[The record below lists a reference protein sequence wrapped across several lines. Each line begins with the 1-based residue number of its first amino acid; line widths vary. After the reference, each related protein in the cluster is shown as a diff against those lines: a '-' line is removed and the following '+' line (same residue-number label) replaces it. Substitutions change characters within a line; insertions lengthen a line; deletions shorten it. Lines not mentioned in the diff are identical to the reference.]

1 MVVMKLSSKGG
12 QYMRRRDK
20 RSKHRHGVALII
32 ALFTVFAVLTMGV
45 TYIGISLT
53 NSRASAGYEKEAM
66 IVSFANSGIEFA
78 LNYMGNPGNWEN
90 SKLTYNGVQGN
101 GVFCLQP
108 RPDSPYTTPDMGTL
122 FPTVKVERMASD
134 SEFYRQ
140 EYHDNN
146 SGWIEDRARIIST
159 QPNLP
164 ALGIMANQNY
174 FGDWKILIYPEAE
187 SGSGETYKFNTNF
200 RVVVRARI
208 YGGSDPASSNVIASR
223 EVMARVSNEFPGSI
237 YQNIRAYDAAGGYHY
252 PNKSE
257 CTHDAVFIAEDFKW
271 DGGIRV
277 DGSAGNRTNYETGT
291 SSTNE
296 DDAYWGV
303 PQKTTTFSHNGSGSD
318 GWVSTNDDTS
328 GSMKIDTLGDLT
340 TSDSDRWPKFNGK
353 VITNKGTGASDA
365 DVSTGMNYT
374 DTNSRTQVRG
384 IQVDSGDS
392 SMTSH
397 TTDIFQYAKDP
408 YEIGVPSMDV
418 TDSLWKTTDG
428 EHKLGYHDTA
438 TGSTENGYF
447 HNITST
453 SGAGKWYQSVNGDE
467 LVPDASTAFTTPA
480 VPTFRITMSSMT
492 NGKTNYNIQK
502 YVKSQTTGE
511 FVASGSPNN
520 FQSDDDDWQKVIY
533 VRGGNVQVVG
543 GKDNDSVGTP
553 TDGDG
558 SDTEG
563 NVTVPTTVVADSNV
577 ERDAAIQQAIDN
589 PDGHYGSTSTGYFDS
604 RLTTANLWDPVA
616 GRYVY
621 SCYKQ
626 EGESAGTIIDCT
638 KNAEEKTPIW
648 YNREYSTLESA
659 KTAHPGSYWVFP
671 AEANV
676 NAKME
681 GNLSVIGDL
690 TYNKNMDSPS
700 LGLAAKNHVYL
711 NDMKHPSMSNM
722 TQSQLESYENN
733 SETAA
738 HKELRTL
745 ELNATVASKYHSMQM
760 DFFNFNCN
768 PIGKSSITSTATPPS
783 SVDSSITK
791 YPVVDPATGKLTY
804 INMWASMPAAA
815 RTKAWWDYYY
825 GADQPDGDDGNY
837 NSLYKFG
844 IFKFTGAIVSRFAD
858 VEADAGNPNSDNAPC
873 MGYPFQNIG
882 YDSNLKNRSAPFL
895 STSSFDK
902 QKAKSLLYWSVLT
915 YVDKGALSETK
926 GNL

>member
-1 MVVMKLSSKGG
+1 
-12 QYMRRRDK
+12 MRRRDQ

-78 LNYMGNPGNWEN
+78 LNFMGNPNNWEDK
-90 SKLTYNGVQGN
+90 SQGGGKN
-101 GVFCLQP
+101 GVFCLNEGTPNTNLGQGTP
-108 RPDSPYTTPDMGTL
+108 FTSPV
-122 FPTVKVERMASD
+122 TVKKLSENTD
-134 SEFYRQ
+134 NEFYRQ

-146 SGWIEDRARIIST
+146 GGWIENRARIIST
-159 QPNLP
+159 QPNL
-164 ALGIMANQNY
+164 ATLGIMANQNY
-174 FGDWKILIYPEAE
+174 FGDWQILIYPEAE
-187 SGSGETYKFNTNF
+187 TGSGEVYRFNTNF
-200 RVVVRARI
+200 RVIVRARI
-208 YGGSDPASSNVIASR
+208 YSGQDPATSNVIASR
-223 EVMARVSNEFPGSI
+223 EVMARVSNEFPGSV
-237 YQNIRAYDAAGGYHY
+237 YQNIRAYDAAGGFCY
-252 PNKSE
+252 PNQAE

-277 DGSAGNRTNYETGT
+277 DGSAGNRTHYETGT
-291 SSTNE
+291 ASTNE

-303 PQKTTTFSHNGSGSD
+303 PQKTTTFSHNATGD
-318 GWVSTNDDTS
+318 NGWVSTESDTS
-328 GSMKIDTLGDLT
+328 GSMKIDTLGDLG

-353 VITNKGTGASDA
+353 VITNKGTGASEA
-365 DVSTGMNYT
+365 DVSTGLNYT
-374 DTNSRTQVRG
+374 DSSNRTQVRG
-384 IQVDSGDS
+384 IQVDAGDS
-392 SMTSH
+392 EMTSN
-397 TTDIFQYAKDP
+397 TNNIFQYVKDP
-408 YEIGVPSMDV
+408 YEIGVPSMDI

-428 EHKLGYHDTA
+428 EQKLGYHNTA

-447 HNITST
+447 YNITST
-453 SGAGKWYQSVNGDE
+453 SGAGKWYQSINGDE

-480 VPTFRITMSSMT
+480 VPTFRITMSSMPG
-492 NGKTNYNIQK
+492 GKTNYNIQK

-511 FVASGSPNN
+511 FEKSGNPSN
-520 FQSDDDDWQKVIY
+520 FSSDEANWQNVIY

-543 GKDNDSVGTP
+543 GKDDDSVGTP

-558 SDTEG
+558 GDTEG

-616 GRYVY
+616 GKYVY
-621 SCYKQ
+621 PCYKQ
-626 EGESAGTIIDCT
+626 EGESAGTMVECT
-638 KNAEEKTPIW
+638 RNAHKAGDMKPIW
-648 YNREYSTLESA
+648 FGRDYDKLQTDKAEY
-659 KTAHPGSYWVFP
+659 PGSYWVFP

-681 GNLSVIGDL
+681 GNLSIIGDL

-711 NDMKHPSMSNM
+711 NDMNHPSMTNM
-722 TQSQLESYENN
+722 TQSQLESYEKNT
-733 SETAA
+733 ETAA

-745 ELNATVASKYHSMQM
+745 ELDATVASKYHSMQM

-768 PIGKSSITSTATPPS
+768 RMGKPAITPPNPPS

-804 INMWASMPAAA
+804 INMWANMPPAA

-825 GADQPDGDDGNY
+825 GADQPDGDSGNY

-844 IFKFTGAIVSRFAD
+844 IFKFTGAIISRFAD
-858 VEADAGNPNSDNAPC
+858 VEADAGNPKATDNPPC
-873 MGYPFQNIG
+873 MGYPFQNIS

-902 QKAKSLLYWSVLT
+902 NRAKSLLYWSVLT